1 MARGI
6 YRGPVGGICDRLRL
20 TITVDPL
27 VHILVIL
34 LQPFLASLDR
44 AAKLAVLERDGHLLA
59 GAIGVVRSRR
69 EGYSG
74 ANEAYFWR
82 KRTDCGTGYVS
93 RHPLGRVFRRSW
105 EGKR

>member
-1 MARGI
+1 MGI
-6 YRGPVGGICDRLRL
+6 YRGPVEGNGARVKL

-27 VHILVIL
+27 VHIRVIL

-44 AAKLAVLERDGHLLA
+44 ATKLAVLKRDGHLLA
-59 GAIGVVRSRR
+59 GELGVGRSRR

-74 ANEAYFWR
+74 AKEAYFWR